1 MQRVSDYVKKIMA
14 DRKING
20 GTFTQ
25 TFNKMMMDIQHDPEI
40 AGFLKQHQK
49 ELADDVVERS
59 AAKLYEYVTVKRQL
73 KEDKR
78 SFAPGYLP
86 QLVVNDHLIDIA
98 YTASPTT
105 IAKQRSESLARRITT
120 ISMPKDI
127 KQAKIDGFDKD
138 ASRFDALTKG
148 IEFIN
153 AMKADPTHFHP
164 GLYIYGPFGVG
175 KTYLTGALANE
186 LADRNI
192 QTTMVHFPSF
202 AVEMKAA
209 ISTNNVAEKID
220 AIKKSPVLMIDD
232 IGADSMSS
240 WVRDEVLGVILEY
253 RMQQQLSTFFTSN
266 FSMNQLE
273 QEHLRVNQRG
283 DDEPLKAKRLM
294 QRIRFLSRE
303 VEMTGANR
311 RPG

>member
-1 MQRVSDYVKKIMA
+1 MERVSDYVKKLMQ
-14 DRKING
+14 DRKLNG
-20 GTFTQ
+20 GTFSA
-25 TFNKMMMDIQHDPEI
+25 TFNKIMNDIKSDPEI
-40 AGFLKQHQK
+40 AQFIKDHHD
-49 ELADDVVERS
+49 ELADNAIERS
-59 AAKLYEYVTVKRQL
+59 ASKLYEYANVKRQL
-73 KEDKR
+73 KQDKQ

-86 QLVVNDHLIDIA
+86 QLVVNDHLIDIS
-98 YTASPTT
+98 YTASPQTL
-105 IAKQRSESLARRITT
+105 ARQKSQSLARRITT

-127 KQAKIDGFDKD
+127 KQARIEGFDKD
-138 ASRFDALTKG
+138 ASRFEALTKG

-153 AMKADPTHFHP
+153 AVKSDPGHFHP

-209 ISTNNVAEKID
+209 IATNSVADKID
-220 AIKKSPVLMIDD
+220 VIKKSPVLMIDD
-232 IGADSMSS
+232 IGAGIRFP

-253 RMQQQLSTFFTSN
+253 RMQQQLPTFFTSN
-266 FSMNQLE
+266 FSMDQLE
-273 QEHLRVNQRG
+273 QEHLRINQRG

-294 QRIRFLSRE
+294 QRVRFLSRE
-303 VEMTGANR
+303 VEMTGDNR